1 MGRYGGGERFRGARR
16 EVLRVLSQGTEAV
29 SVMAAIS
36 GNGRFA
42 HVVDGREGTVFRQT
56 CPRVRWGDEPDRLV
70 PLMEAVGLS
79 AEAEEVPEAA
89 DAAALALATR
99 VTGARLSPDVLRGPL
114 RAAPVLPLPDDPPQ
128 APDVQSLRMDD
139 PELADAVAAAPTTA
153 GMRSPWSR
161 CGVMRR
167 KPA

>member
-1 MGRYGGGERFRGARR
+1 
-16 EVLRVLSQGTEAV
+16 
-29 SVMAAIS
+29 MAAIS

-42 HVVDGREGTVFRQT
+42 HVVDGREGT
-56 CPRVRWGDEPDRLV
+56 DRLV

-99 VTGARLSPDVLRGPL
+99 VTGVRLSPDVLRGPL

-128 APDVQSLRMDD
+128 APDRTS
-139 PELADAVAAAPTTA
+139 
-153 GMRSPWSR
+153 SR
-161 CGVMRR
+161 CAWTTLSWSMPSPPPPRP
-167 KPA
+167 PACDRHGAGAA